1 MKIKSS
7 ALLLALG
14 IVAICSL
21 LAAQQTKSTAAVT
34 IAVKDESGAVVPHA
48 QIELSPSP
56 ATTPQNLETGENGA
70 LPLNLTPGDYNLYVT
85 VPGFKRWSQHI
96 QVQGVAAQ
104 TISVVLKVGPCPPGS
119 CTPVY
124 VGGPTTLLR
133 IDQTHL
139 GSDSQIDQTFAH
151 PYRLNAVAI
160 PAAVQTSHFDGQTWW
175 NHIKFLADD
184 KLEGRDTGSRG
195 EREAQKYAVEQLERA
210 GAESAGV
217 NGFYQPVKFVSRQI
231 VEKDCSL
238 TLIRDVEGKTK
249 REPLTLGEDAIIS
262 TRVMP
267 APEVE
272 APLVFAGYGL
282 KVPEKNYDDF
292 AGVDVRGKIIVIL
305 AGSPSE
311 IPGALASHYQTA
323 AERWKVLRADGA
335 VSLINPASMDIPWS
349 RMALN
354 RAHPSMDLD
363 YPEFNETEGAKIAVT
378 VNPAS
383 AEKFFAG
390 SGHTF
395 EEIAALGKDRKPL
408 PHFPLAVS
416 LAAKTKVDVTKI
428 ESANLVAKLPG
439 SDPALKDEYVVLS
452 AHLDHIG
459 IGEPI
464 NGDRIYNGAMDNGSG
479 SALVLDMAASFKKNP
494 EKLRRSILLVL
505 VTGEEK
511 GLLGSKY
518 FAAHPTVP
526 PKSIVADVNV
536 DMFLPIVPL
545 RLLTV
550 LGLDDSDLGDRVREI
565 AQSFGVT
572 VQPDP
577 EPLRNLFVRSD
588 QYNFI
593 RHGVPSVIMSVA
605 PEPGTPEVKIFKDWL
620 TQRYHAPSDDV
631 DQPVD
636 LAAAAKYEEIVRA
649 LVISVANGD
658 HRPQWKPDS
667 FFRRYAEPVNIGQ

>member
-1 MKIKSS
+1 MRIKSS
-7 ALLLALG
+7 SLLLALLF
-14 IVAICSL
+14 AIAA
-21 LAAQQTKSTAAVT
+21 AAQN
-34 IAVKDESGAVVPHA
+34 
-48 QIELSPSP
+48 P
-56 ATTPQNLETGENGA
+56 A
-70 LPLNLTPGDYNLYVT
+70 
-85 VPGFKRWSQHI
+85 
-96 QVQGVAAQ
+96 
-104 TISVVLKVGPCPPGS
+104 
-119 CTPVY
+119 
-124 VGGPTTLLR
+124 
-133 IDQTHL
+133 
-139 GSDSQIDQTFAH
+139 
-151 PYRLNAVAI
+151 
-160 PAAVQTSHFDGQTWW
+160 HFDGQTWW
-175 NHIKFLADD
+175 NHIMVLADD

-195 EREAQKYAVEQLERA
+195 EREAQKYAIEQLRNA
-210 GAESAGV
+210 GAEPAGI

-238 TLIRDVEGKTK
+238 TLIRKDTESAK
-249 REPLTLGEDAIIS
+249 REPLTLGEDVIIS
-262 TRVMP
+262 TRIMP
-267 APEVE
+267 ASEVE
-272 APLVFAGYGL
+272 APLVFVGYGL

-292 AGVDVRGKIIVIL
+292 AGVDVRGKIVVIFS
-305 AGSPSE
+305 GSPSE
-311 IPGALASHYQTA
+311 IPGALASHYQTP
-323 AERWKVLRADGA
+323 AERWKVLRAAGA
-335 VSLINPASMDIPWS
+335 LGMVFLINPASMDIPWS
-349 RMALN
+349 RIALN

-363 YPEFNETEGAKIAVT
+363 YPEFNETEGARLAAY
-378 VNPAS
+378 VNPAH
-383 AEKFFAG
+383 AEKFFVG

-408 PHFPLAVS
+408 SHFPLAFS
-416 LAAKTKVDVTKI
+416 LAAKTKVEVTKV

-439 SDPALKDEYVVLS
+439 SDPALKNEYVVLS

-518 FAAHPTVP
+518 FAAHPTVA
-526 PKSIVADVNV
+526 PKSIAADVNV

-545 RLLTV
+545 KVLTV
-550 LGLDDSDLGDRVREI
+550 LGLDDSDLGDRAREI
-565 AQSFGVT
+565 AQSQGVQ

-577 EPLRNLFVRSD
+577 EPLRNLFIRSD

-593 RHGVPSVIMSVA
+593 RHGVPSIVMGVA
-605 PEPGTPEVKIFKDWL
+605 PEPGSPEQKKIFKDWL

-631 DQPVD
+631 NQPVN

-649 LVISVANGD
+649 LLLNIANDD

-667 FFRRYAEPVNIGQ
+667 FFRRYAESAKLGQ

>member
-1 MKIKSS
+1 M
-7 ALLLALG
+7 
-14 IVAICSL
+14 
-21 LAAQQTKSTAAVT
+21 
-34 IAVKDESGAVVPHA
+34 
-48 QIELSPSP
+48 
-56 ATTPQNLETGENGA
+56 
-70 LPLNLTPGDYNLYVT
+70 
-85 VPGFKRWSQHI
+85 
-96 QVQGVAAQ
+96 
-104 TISVVLKVGPCPPGS
+104 
-119 CTPVY
+119 
-124 VGGPTTLLR
+124 
-133 IDQTHL
+133 
-139 GSDSQIDQTFAH
+139 
-151 PYRLNAVAI
+151 
-160 PAAVQTSHFDGQTWW
+160 
-175 NHIKFLADD
+175 
-184 KLEGRDTGSRG
+184 
-195 EREAQKYAVEQLERA
+195 
-210 GAESAGV
+210 
-217 NGFYQPVKFVSRQI
+217 
-231 VEKDCSL
+231 
-238 TLIRDVEGKTK
+238 
-249 REPLTLGEDAIIS
+249 
-262 TRVMP
+262 
-267 APEVE
+267 
-272 APLVFAGYGL
+272 
-282 KVPEKNYDDF
+282 
-292 AGVDVRGKIIVIL
+292 RGKIIVIFS
-305 AGSPSE
+305 GSPAE

-323 AERWKVLRADGA
+323 AERWKVLRAAGA
-335 VSLINPASMDIPWS
+335 VGMVSLINPASMDIPWS

-354 RAHPSMDLD
+354 RTHPTMDLD
-363 YPEFNETEGAKIAVT
+363 YPEFNETEGAKLAVT

-395 EEIAALGKDRKPL
+395 EEIAAFGKERKPL

-416 LAAKTKVDVTKI
+416 LAAKTKVEVTKV

-439 SDPALKDEYVVLS
+439 SDPVLKDEYVVLS

-494 EKLRRSILLVL
+494 ERLRRSILLVL

-518 FAAHPTVP
+518 FAAHPTVA

-550 LGLDDSDLGDRVREI
+550 FGLDESDLGDRAREV
-565 AQSFGVT
+565 AQSLGVR

-577 EPLRNLFVRSD
+577 EPLRNIFVRSD

-593 RHGVPSVIMSVA
+593 RHGIPSLMMSVT
-605 PEPGTPEVKIFKDWL
+605 PEPGSPEQKIFKDWL

-649 LVISVANGD
+649 LLINVANSD

-667 FFRRYAEPVNIGQ
+667 FFRRYAEPVRIGQ

>member
-7 ALLLALG
+7 ALVFAVLLA
-14 IVAICSL
+14 
-21 LAAQQTKSTAAVT
+21 
-34 IAVKDESGAVVPHA
+34 
-48 QIELSPSP
+48 
-56 ATTPQNLETGENGA
+56 
-70 LPLNLTPGDYNLYVT
+70 
-85 VPGFKRWSQHI
+85 
-96 QVQGVAAQ
+96 
-104 TISVVLKVGPCPPGS
+104 IS
-119 CTPVY
+119 
-124 VGGPTTLLR
+124 
-133 IDQTHL
+133 
-139 GSDSQIDQTFAH
+139 
-151 PYRLNAVAI
+151 AVAQ
-160 PAAVQTSHFDGQTWW
+160 PTSHFNGQDWW

-195 EREAQKYAVEQLERA
+195 EREAQKYAVEQLQRA
-210 GAESAGV
+210 GAKPAGV

-238 TLIRDVEGKTK
+238 TLIRKDKDK
-249 REPLTLGEDAIIS
+249 HEPLTLGEDAIIN
-262 TRVMP
+262 TRIMP

-292 AGVDVRGKIIVIL
+292 AGIDVRGKIIVIL

-311 IPGALASHYQTA
+311 IPGVLASHYQTA
-323 AERWKVLRADGA
+323 AERWKVLRAAGA
-335 VSLINPASMDIPWS
+335 VGIVSLINPAVTDIPWS

-354 RAHPSMDLD
+354 RAHPTMDLD
-363 YPEFNETEGAKIAVT
+363 YPEFNETEGAKLAVI

-383 AEKFFAG
+383 AARFFAG

-416 LAAKTKVDVTKI
+416 LAAKTKVDLTKI

-439 SDPALKDEYVVLS
+439 TDPALKDEYVVLS

-479 SALVLDMAASFKKNP
+479 SALVLDMAASFQKNP
-494 EKLRRSILLVL
+494 ERLRRSILLVL

-518 FAAHPTVP
+518 FAAHPTVA

-545 RLLTV
+545 KLLTV
-550 LGLDDSDLGDRVREI
+550 FGLEESDLGNRVREVGQTI
-565 AQSFGVT
+565 GVRI
-572 VQPDP
+572 QPDP
-577 EPLRNLFVRSD
+577 EPLRNVFIRSD
-588 QYNFI
+588 QYSFI
-593 RHGVPSVIMSVA
+593 LRGVPSVMMGVA

-649 LVISVANGD
+649 LLINIANGD
-658 HRPQWKPDS
+658 HRPKWKPDS
-667 FFRRYAEPVNIGQ
+667 FFQRYAEPVNIGQ

>member
-7 ALLLALG
+7 ILLFAVLS
-14 IVAICSL
+14 AICA
-21 LAAQQTKSTAAVT
+21 AAQST
-34 IAVKDESGAVVPHA
+34 P
-48 QIELSPSP
+48 
-56 ATTPQNLETGENGA
+56 
-70 LPLNLTPGDYNLYVT
+70 
-85 VPGFKRWSQHI
+85 
-96 QVQGVAAQ
+96 
-104 TISVVLKVGPCPPGS
+104 
-119 CTPVY
+119 
-124 VGGPTTLLR
+124 
-133 IDQTHL
+133 
-139 GSDSQIDQTFAH
+139 
-151 PYRLNAVAI
+151 
-160 PAAVQTSHFDGQTWW
+160 HFDGQSWW

-184 KLEGRDTGSRG
+184 NLEGRDTGSRG
-195 EREAQKYAVEQLERA
+195 EHEAQIYAVEQLKDA
-210 GAESAGV
+210 GAEPAGV

-238 TLIRDVEGKTK
+238 TLIHDGK
-249 REPLTLGEDAIIS
+249 REPLTLGDDAIIG

-272 APLVFAGYGL
+272 ASLVFVGYGL

-292 AGVDVRGKIIVIL
+292 AGVDVRGKIVVIFS
-305 AGSPSE
+305 GSPSE
-311 IPGALASHYQTA
+311 IPGPLASHYQTA
-323 AERWKVLRADGA
+323 AERWKVLRAAGA
-335 VSLINPASMDIPWS
+335 VGVVSLINPASMDIPWTRIS
-349 RMALN
+349 LN

-363 YPEFNETEGAKIAVT
+363 YPEFNETEGGKLTVS

-416 LAAKTKVDVTKI
+416 LAAKTRVDVTRI
-428 ESANLVAKLPG
+428 ESANLVAKIPG

-505 VTGEEK
+505 VTAEEK

-518 FAAHPTVP
+518 FAAHPTVA

-545 RLLTV
+545 KLLTV
-550 LGLDDSDLGDRVREI
+550 LGLDDSDLGDRVRAI
-565 AQSFGVT
+565 AQAQDVK

-593 RHGVPSVIMSVA
+593 RHGVPSVIMSIA
-605 PEPGTPEVKIFKDWL
+605 PEPGTPEVKLFKDWL
-620 TQRYHAPSDDV
+620 TVRYHAPSDDV
-631 DQPVD
+631 NQPVD
-636 LAAAAKYEEIVRA
+636 LAAAAKYEDIVRA
-649 LVISVANGD
+649 LLINIANGD
-658 HRPQWKPDS
+658 HRPEWKPDS
-667 FFRRYAEPVNIGQ
+667 FFRRYAETAKIGQIGIPEALGIR

>member
-1 MKIKSS
+1 MKIKPPT
-7 ALLLALG
+7 LLLAL
-14 IVAICSL
+14 VLAIS
-21 LAAQQTKSTAAVT
+21 AAGQTA
-34 IAVKDESGAVVPHA
+34 P
-48 QIELSPSP
+48 
-56 ATTPQNLETGENGA
+56 
-70 LPLNLTPGDYNLYVT
+70 
-85 VPGFKRWSQHI
+85 
-96 QVQGVAAQ
+96 
-104 TISVVLKVGPCPPGS
+104 
-119 CTPVY
+119 
-124 VGGPTTLLR
+124 
-133 IDQTHL
+133 
-139 GSDSQIDQTFAH
+139 
-151 PYRLNAVAI
+151 
-160 PAAVQTSHFDGQTWW
+160 HFDGQTWW

-195 EREAQKYAVEQLERA
+195 EREAQKYAVEQLQRA
-210 GAESAGV
+210 GAEPAGV

-238 TLIRDVEGKTK
+238 TLIRRDRDRDKDE

-262 TRVMP
+262 TRIMP

-282 KVPEKNYDDF
+282 KIPEKNYDDF
-292 AGVDVRGKIIVIL
+292 AGIDVRGKIIVIL
-305 AGSPSE
+305 AGSPAE

-323 AERWKVLRADGA
+323 AERWKVLRAAGA
-335 VSLINPASMDIPWS
+335 VGIVSLINPASSDIPWS
-349 RMALN
+349 RIALN

-363 YPEFNETEGAKIAVT
+363 YPEFNETQGAKLTVT

-383 AEKFFAG
+383 AERFFAG

-395 EEIAALGKDRKPL
+395 EEIAALGKYRKPL

-416 LAAKTKVDVTKI
+416 LAAKRKVELTKI

-439 SDPALKDEYVVLS
+439 SDPTLKDEYVVLS

-479 SALVLDMAASFKKNP
+479 SALVLDMAASFKKYP
-494 EKLRRSILLVL
+494 ERLRRSILLLL

-518 FAAHPTVP
+518 FAAHPTVA

-545 RLLTV
+545 KLLTV
-550 LGLDDSDLGDRVREI
+550 FGLDESDLGNRAREVAQTIGVRI
-565 AQSFGVT
+565 
-572 VQPDP
+572 QPDP
-577 EPLRNLFVRSD
+577 EPLRNVFIRSD
-588 QYNFI
+588 QYSFI
-593 RHGVPSVIMSVA
+593 LRGVPSVMMSVA
-605 PEPGTPEVKIFKDWL
+605 PEPGSPEVKIFKDWL
-620 TQRYHAPSDDV
+620 TQRYHAPSDDIN
-631 DQPVD
+631 QPVD

-649 LVISVANGD
+649 LLINIAKGD
-658 HRPQWKPDS
+658 HRPEWKPDS
-667 FFRRYAEPVNIGQ
+667 FFRRYAEPVKIGQ